1 MTVER
6 AYTTEE
12 ERYVVSRVRAFDG
25 VYTAKI
31 FLGYRD
37 VVDLTNIA
45 QPIFEAIKSLERS
58 SDDSQAEERIS
69 SIQDAMKQSVTHM
82 FVLFFSRFWP
92 LLTSL

>member
-12 ERYVVSRVRAFDG
+12 ERYVVSRVRAFEG
-25 VYTAKI
+25 VYTTKI

-37 VVDLTNIA
+37 IVDLTNIA

-58 SDDSQAEERIS
+58 SDDAQVEERIA
-69 SIQDAMKQSVTHM
+69 SIQAAMNQSVTHM
-82 FVLFFSRFWP
+82 FVFFPFQVCQS
-92 LLTSL
+92 TDC